1 MLTNNFVFSQ
11 KINLDNNQISNQTI
25 NDSIVSDSIPKKNSM
40 LDGIVNYKAKDIT
53 SINPKTKQIYLYN
66 EAQIQYQDMDIQSGV
81 IVIDYGKDL
90 VYAGR
95 LKDSSGIYS
104 QSPILTQGQD
114 IIEPDSIVFN
124 TKTKKALIW
133 NSKLSSK
140 VVELFLIYKK
150 ENDSVYYVK
159 RAKFTT
165 STNEENPEYYFLLR
179 KLKLFLEKSCNWTN

>member
-11 KINLDNNQISNQTI
+11 EINLDNSQIPSETI

-104 QSPILTQGQD
+104 QSPILKQGQD

-133 NSKLSSK
+133 NSKTEQQGGRIISDLS
-140 VVELFLIYKK
+140 KK

-179 KLKLFLEKSCNWTN
+179 KAKVVPGKKL